1 MHGTSGIAQQNAGL
15 QGHPARCQSDR
26 STEARRCAPHG
37 YSFTHNGAGA
47 ALSVAG
53 TPLSSDHRAAT
64 HAYRPPQTWS
74 GRQSALRMSP
84 CSPTPRSGSQRTG
97 QRCTLTPC
105 RRRLA
110 ANSRSQPPPLTTAA
124 TAPTAARNRPAP
136 AAHRQPICTG
146 WCKQRHLLHVRCT
159 TGEPA
164 RLTRRS
170 LDAEPDGHTRLRLPA
185 TARFRQ
191 L

>member
-37 YSFTHNGAGA
+37 YSFTHKGAGA

-97 QRCTLTPC
+97 QRCTLIPC
-105 RRRLA
+105 KRRLA
-110 ANSRSQPPPLTTAA
+110 ANSAA
-124 TAPTAARNRPAP
+124 NR
-136 AAHRQPICTG
+136 R
-146 WCKQRHLLHVRCT
+146 
-159 TGEPA
+159 
-164 RLTRRS
+164 RRS
-170 LDAEPDGHTRLRLPA
+170 RPPQPRQQPPA
-185 TARFRQ
+185 TAQHPLHTVNQYVLAGASNGTYCMCAAPPASRPD
-191 L
+191 